1 MYRDNTREDGMTKE
15 EAVEMILAE
24 LERAEKL
31 HPVWPTD
38 IIHAGAVVAEEAG
51 ELLQACNNYASNTH
65 PENDNLAEMG
75 IEAIQTGAMA
85 IRFLINL

>member
-1 MYRDNTREDGMTKE
+1 MHRDNTREDGMTKE
-15 EAVEMILAE
+15 QAVEMILAE
-24 LERAEKL
+24 LERAEKI

-51 ELLQACNNYASNTH
+51 ELLQACNNYESNPH
-65 PENDNLAEMG
+65 KPNVHFINMEE
-75 IEAIQTGAMA
+75 EAIQTGAMA